1 MSNAI
6 EQAAR
11 ELVEARRERSNAKA
25 ALLKYR
31 QENGEC
37 SRVDASRSRND
48 HGIPDPLPPPC
59 FQSERYFNNGVTD
72 QWCEVCA
79 GSEPLYQARK
89 RAAIR
94 VGKALRKLTN
104 ACVKSPCEQP
114 DGTIAEVCCE

>member
-1 MSNAI
+1 MEDI
-6 EQAAR
+6 EQAAMS
-11 ELVEARRERSNAKA
+11 LVDARNERTKAKA

-59 FQSERYFNNGVTD
+59 FQSERYFNNSVTD

-89 RAAIR
+89 KAAIR
-94 VGKALRKLTN
+94 VGNALRRLTAICN
-104 ACVKSPCEQP
+104 RKAAQSAG
-114 DGTIAEVCCE
+114 DR

>member
-1 MSNAI
+1 MSEI
-6 EQAAR
+6 ERAAR
-11 ELVEARRERSNAKA
+11 ELVAARRERHDAKA

-31 QENGEC
+31 QDKGDCER
-37 SRVDASRSRND
+37 RVGAQNFDA
-48 HGIPDPLPPPC
+48 LVPPPC
-59 FQSERYFNNGVTD
+59 FQSERYFSDNPTD

-104 ACVKSPCEQP
+104 ACAKSPCELP
-114 DGTIAEVCCE
+114 DGTVKEGCVP